1 VKQPAFRLEP
11 VLRLR
16 RNEERAASLAAAA
29 ATREAT
35 AAAERAERDATAL
48 GDRQLPSSL
57 TGAGFVAAMV
67 ASAAAAADVSAAR
80 ALAVA
85 RAEQAELVR
94 ARWTAAAQRT
104 KGLERLRERH
114 VAALQLAADAAEAR
128 VVDDLVTRQ
137 HSSTQRRE
145 EETWTD

>member
-114 VAALQLAADAAEAR
+114 VAALQVAADAAEAR